1 MAKKRKANLARPAAA
16 NKRPNVSAPDTG
28 KSRVEPPP
36 PSAFLTR
43 ACALWCAVVIVE
55 LLLNLLMPNSA
66 LRNAG
71 ISLGAR
77 FGLFSYEIVALTAI
91 AFIVYGTLIILA
103 KATSFISSSH
113 RFRYHKAILLVFLVW
128 LVCIFYGASWGKFWH
143 TGKFL
148 GRVDFAFIA
157 PHPVQVF
164 HWIGSDIVVVIVVS
178 TLVPALALSFWIP
191 SLVKS
196 WSPTI
201 QRRLILIT
209 GSALGMFFFGAA
221 IGELYSGFGERQ
233 YTRSAILYAKYR
245 GENSGPSGALLSDL
259 RWVVKKPAREIATSN
274 HVGII
279 SRPIVSMKQYLAGA
293 DLRQTNRLNVVLV
306 VVESMRADQLRVLGG
321 TREVM
326 PTLEALARES
336 RVFANSYTQASH
348 TDYATIVPLSSHY
361 PLRSTTIHAYPQDPA
376 YPRVLIYDVLKAIGY
391 RTAIFSSSNEYWAGM
406 INYLQTG
413 NIDRFFHA
421 ANFKGPT
428 YVMDGDTGLADWV
441 KATKHAGSVDDRFT
455 VGEAIR
461 WVDTLNDNEPFF
473 MYLNFQ
479 NSHVPYVVPDEFP
492 RRFSPPR
499 LDFTIRFGHIP
510 EDKITAAKDVY
521 ADSLAYVDSQIS
533 RLIKYLQKKGLWER
547 TLVVVTGDHGQA
559 FYEHGFTS
567 HAGAIFNEVMKVPL
581 IIRAPGLKPGLDERP
596 AQHVDILPS
605 ILDLLA
611 LPSHPS
617 CQGISLFDPNPNP
630 NRSIY
635 MLAQTPLAHQYGI
648 VRSRFKLVYDEERRQ
663 YSLYDLAADPT
674 EKNDL
679 AASRSTLV
687 QELAIRL
694 QTWRKLQIDYYADRS
709 LYSREYPPIVAE

>member
-1 MAKKRKANLARPAAA
+1 MAKKRKTNLNRPAPA
-16 NKRPNVSAPDTG
+16 KKQSDVSAPDTG
-28 KSRVEPPP
+28 LSRVDPLP

-43 ACALWCAVVIVE
+43 ASALWSAVVMIE
-55 LLLNLLMPNSA
+55 LLLNLLIPNSA

-77 FGLFSYEIVALTAI
+77 FGLFSYDIVALTAI
-91 AFIVYGTLIILA
+91 AFILYSTLILLA
-103 KATSFISSSH
+103 KAAPLICSWH
-113 RFRYHKAILLVFLVW
+113 YVRYLRPSLLFLFVW
-128 LVCIFYGASWGKFWH
+128 LVCILYGASWGKFWH

-148 GRVDFAFIA
+148 SRADFAFIA

-164 HWIGSDIVVVIVVS
+164 HWIGSDIIVIIVAS

-191 SLVKS
+191 SLIKS

-201 QRRLILIT
+201 QRRFILIT
-209 GSALGMFFFGAA
+209 GSALGIFFFGAS

-233 YTRSAILYAKYR
+233 YTRSAILYVKYR
-245 GENSGPSGALLSDL
+245 GESSGPFGHFLSDL
-259 RWVVKKPAREIATSN
+259 RWLVKKPAGEIATN
-274 HVGII
+274 QPQII
-279 SRPIVSMKQYLAGA
+279 SRPIVSMQQYLAGA
-293 DLRQTNRLNVVLV
+293 DLRRTNRLNVIVM

-361 PLRSTTIHAYPQDPA
+361 PLRSTTIHAYPKDPA
-376 YPRVLIYDVLKAIGY
+376 YPRVLIYDVLKAVGY
-391 RTAIFSSSNEYWAGM
+391 RTAVFSSSNEYWAGM

-461 WVDTLNDNEPFF
+461 WIDTLNDDEPFF

-479 NSHVPYVVPDEFP
+479 NSHVPYIVPDEFP
-492 RRFSPPR
+492 RRFSPAR

-510 EDKITAAKDVY
+510 EDRITIAKDVY

-533 RLIKYLQKKGLWER
+533 RLLKYLEKKGLWER

-605 ILDLLA
+605 ILDLLG

-617 CQGISLFDPNPNP
+617 CQGISLFHANPNP
-630 NRSIY
+630 DRSIY

-648 VRSRFKLVYDEERRQ
+648 IRSRFKLIYDEERRQ

-687 QELAIRL
+687 EELAMRL